1 VSGGPAP
8 TTSPAPARTRNPIR
22 RLYNWVLGFADKPH
36 AVPALFV
43 LAFVESSFFPIP
55 PDVLLV
61 ALALAIPRRGFHF
74 AMWCTFGSVLG
85 GLFGY
90 LLGYAMWGAL
100 EPYMINRVFSQ
111 ENFDKVAELYR
122 EWDFWAVFVAAFTP
136 IPYKVFTVSAGVARL
151 DLAGFFAASVA
162 GRGARFFLVALVIR
176 LTGERAKRLIDK
188 YFNLATIIG
197 TVMLI
202 GGFLLIKAVK

>member
-8 TTSPAPARTRNPIR
+8 TTSPAPARSRNPIR
-22 RLYNWVLGFADKPH
+22 RIYEWVLGFADKPY

-43 LAFVESSFFPIP
+43 FAFVESSVFPIP

-61 ALALAIPRRGFHF
+61 ALALAFPLRGFRF
-74 AMWCTFGSVLG
+74 AMWCTIGSVLG

-90 LLGYAMWGAL
+90 LLGYAMWEAL

-111 ENFDKVAELYR
+111 ENFDKVAQLYR

-136 IPYKVFTVSAGVARL
+136 IPYKVFTISAGVAKL
-151 DLAGFFAASVA
+151 DLLGFTAASIV
-162 GRGARFFLVALVIR
+162 GRGGRFFLVALVIR

-188 YFNLATIIG
+188 YFNLATLLG
-197 TVMLI
+197 TALLI
-202 GGFLLIKAVK
+202 GGFLLVKALK